1 MLSILTIIY
10 IKSKQVY
17 YINNLKIII
26 INSKIYNVIKSTY
39 IVYILKYIKKK

>member
-17 YINNLKIII
+17 CINNLKIII
-26 INSKIYNVIKSTY
+26 INSKINNVIKSTY
-39 IVYILKYIKKK
+39 IVYILK